1 MSRLVGKPTKWFSNR
16 SDTNRPV
23 QAEAAHIFH
32 FRTKETCCQCEKT
45 MDEEAPIIL
54 PCKHMVCEH
63 CLIDLMEEN
72 SECPTCKREIPADFD
87 RTKTKGKMRYVF

>member
-1 MSRLVGKPTKWFSNR
+1 
-16 SDTNRPV
+16 
-23 QAEAAHIFH
+23 
-32 FRTKETCCQCEKT
+32 

-72 SECPTCKREIPADFD
+72 SKCPTCKREIPTDFD
-87 RTKTKGKMRYVF
+87 RTKTKGKTRYVDMDLKTIAMVTGKPN